1 MGTEMCIRDRP
12 YTNHVAMND
21 QEVSDLKKIASK
33 NIRVFFEYTP
43 DDENEI
49 ELEAVLKNKEE

>member
-1 MGTEMCIRDRP
+1 
-12 YTNHVAMND
+12 MND